1 MILYHSVDHIMLK
14 EEREGEWG
22 ERVSKFSY
30 DKKSVDMAET
40 LMVSNPLFGLFLPF
54 LEGTFTSSFIILT
67 YNK

>member
-22 ERVSKFSY
+22 ERVSKVSY

-40 LMVSNPLFGLFLPF
+40 LMVSNPLFGLCFFLF
-54 LEGTFTSSFIILT
+54 WGEHLLLAL
-67 YNK
+67 